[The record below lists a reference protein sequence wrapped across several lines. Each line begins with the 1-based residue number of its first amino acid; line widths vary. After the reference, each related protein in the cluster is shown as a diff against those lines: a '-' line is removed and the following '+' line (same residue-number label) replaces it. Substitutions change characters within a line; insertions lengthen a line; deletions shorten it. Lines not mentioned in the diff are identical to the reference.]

1 MLVAL
6 GMIVFGVDVHH
17 LFYYVLGKKLKS
29 VATKLKKEVKYKTL
43 ASAVYIICCI
53 Q

>member
-17 LFYYVLGKKLKS
+17 PFYYVLGKKLKS
-29 VATKLKKEVKYKTL
+29 VATKLKKEVKKYKTL
-43 ASAVYIICCI
+43 ASAEYIFCCI
-53 Q
+53 